1 MSPVDE
7 PERTSLPDHDTGASL
22 IDRLATRL
30 GELRAQLVA
39 ILPEGEEALRNAQE
53 AAEEARAREDRI
65 ATLERLLAGARQ
77 QQEDLTTQVVRDQ
90 SLIEELRSRNEELTD
105 MVARLVEFERGR
117 AAAEARATEAE
128 RRADRM
134 EVELSGLRD
143 DLQRAR
149 TRVAELES
157 DLSAAAVEVAAGAT
171 ARATAQR
178 LAMQRDEA
186 RERAEAERRM
196 AAADRV
202 RADEA
207 ERRLAELESRTIT
220 VVEDR
225 PTPEPETRDVDAE
238 TPLMPPLERD
248 RGPWFPQGP
257 PGDVVDVRE
266 SDEVEELEDEPLP
279 NDPRYWS

>member
-1 MSPVDE
+1 MDE
-7 PERTSLPDHDTGASL
+7 PEHPSPPDHDSGASL

-53 AAEEARAREDRI
+53 AAEEARAREERI
-65 ATLERLLAGARQ
+65 GTLERLLAAARQ
-77 QQEDLTTQVVRDQ
+77 QQEDLTAQVVRDQ
-90 SLIEELRSRNEELTD
+90 SAIEDLQSRKEELTD

-128 RRADRM
+128 RRADRVQ
-134 EVELSGLRD
+134 VELSGLRD
-143 DLQRAR
+143 DLQRTR
-149 TRVAELES
+149 TRVSELES

-207 ERRLAELESRTIT
+207 ERRLAELESRAVT

-225 PTPEPETRDVDAE
+225 PTPEPETRVGAE
-238 TPLMPPLERD
+238 RPPIPPLERD
-248 RGPWFPQGP
+248 RGPWFREG

-266 SDEVEELEDEPLP
+266 SEQDEELEDEPLP

>member
-1 MSPVDE
+1 VDE
-7 PERTSLPDHDTGASL
+7 PEHASPPDHDSGASL

-30 GELRAQLVA
+30 GEMRAQLVA

-53 AAEEARAREDRI
+53 AAEEARAREERI
-65 ATLERLLAGARQ
+65 GTLERLLAAARQ
-77 QQEDLTTQVVRDQ
+77 QQEDLTAQIVRDQ
-90 SLIEELRSRNEELTD
+90 SVIEDLQSRKEELTD

-128 RRADRM
+128 RRADRV

-143 DLQRAR
+143 DLQRTR
-149 TRVAELES
+149 TRVSELES

-207 ERRLAELESRTIT
+207 ERRLAELESRTVT
-220 VVEDR
+220 VVQGR
-225 PTPEPETRDVDAE
+225 PTPEPETRVGAE
-238 TPLMPPLERD
+238 RPPIPPLERD
-248 RGPWFPQGP
+248 RGPWFREG

-266 SDEVEELEDEPLP
+266 SEQDEEQEDEPLP